1 MRRCAVLS
9 IAVGIFLMYATC
21 VGLAH
26 FNTIIPD
33 TTDARRGRA
42 VNFTQFWGH
51 PYEHIVFDTEMP
63 ELLKM
68 LAPDGEKVDV
78 KPRKDGQQLTYS
90 YEPTQLGDHI
100 LYCDAPAYFV
110 EEEELFWQDHVKQV
124 VHVMAQSGWDRKT
137 GQVIEIVPLIRPY
150 GIEPGFVFVG
160 QAFLDGKPL
169 EGAPVE
175 IEQYLPKAPQENDL
189 PDETMITR
197 VAKTGPGG
205 LVIYTLD
212 EPGWWVIAV
221 SAEHGEMEHDG
232 KPYPVEARGLFWI
245 HVEESFTQKLR

>member
-1 MRRCAVLS
+1 MKRYAVLS

-33 TTDARRGRA
+33 KTDVRRGTT
-42 VNFTQFWGH
+42 VNFTYFWGH

-63 ELLKM
+63 KALKV
-68 LAPDGEKVDV
+68 LTPDNKTVDI
-78 KPRKDGQQLTYS
+78 KPQKDGQQLKFS
-90 YEPTQLGDHI
+90 YKPAQLGDHI
-100 LYCDAPAYFV
+100 LYCDAPAYFI

-124 VHVMAQSGWDRKT
+124 IHVMAQSGWDRKT
-137 GQVIEIVPLIRPY
+137 GQIIEIVPLIRPY

-160 QAFLDGKPL
+160 QAFLEGEPL
-169 EGAPVE
+169 EGASVE
-175 IEQYLPKAPQENDL
+175 IEKYWPKAPNEDDL

-197 VAKTGPGG
+197 VAKTGPNG
-205 LVIYTLD
+205 LIMYTLD

-232 KPYPVEARGLFWI
+232 KSYPVEVRGLFWI
-245 HVEESFTQKLR
+245 HVEESFTQKIR

>member
-1 MRRCAVLS
+1 MKRYAVLL
-9 IAVGIFLMYATC
+9 IAVGIVFICATG
-21 VGLAH
+21 VSLAH

-42 VNFTQFWGH
+42 VNFTYFWGH

-63 ELLKM
+63 EALKI
-68 LAPDGEKVDV
+68 LTPNGKTVDI
-78 KPRKDGQQLTYS
+78 KPQKDGQQLRFS
-90 YEPTQLGDHI
+90 YKPTQLGDHI
-100 LYCDAPAYFV
+100 LYCDAPAYFI
-110 EEEELFWQDHVKQV
+110 EEEELFWQDHLKQV
-124 VHVMAQSGWDRKT
+124 IHVMAQSGWDRKT

-169 EGAPVE
+169 EGASVE
-175 IEQYLPKAPQENDL
+175 IEQYLPKAPGEDDL
-189 PDETMITR
+189 PDEAMITR
-197 VAKTGPGG
+197 VAKTGPNG
-205 LVIYTLD
+205 LIIYTLD

-232 KPYPVEARGLFWI
+232 RSYPVEARGLFWVY
-245 HVEESFTQKLR
+245 VEESFTQKIR